1 VLLTAIMCDQINLV
15 NVEYVNMKASAQVLD
30 LGIFEYVKM
39 HIYEANDQVYL
50 MAGLRLLEI

>member
-1 VLLTAIMCDQINLV
+1 MCDQINLV

-30 LGIFEYVKM
+30 LRIFEYVKM
-39 HIYEANDQVYL
+39 HIYEASDQVYL